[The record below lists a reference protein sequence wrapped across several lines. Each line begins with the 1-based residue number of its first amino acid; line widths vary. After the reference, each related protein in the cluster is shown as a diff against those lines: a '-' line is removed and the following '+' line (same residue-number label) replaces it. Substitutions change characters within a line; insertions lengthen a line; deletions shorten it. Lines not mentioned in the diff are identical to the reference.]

1 MLEQLQWLATCGR
14 PWAEERAAIAIQ
26 MTLQLGAGAITESE
40 YQELMQDLINSD
52 KLNECADDQEVKN
65 LFTQSFTDGAHAE
78 FLDLSGLKPGVYM
91 VNMTVNGTT
100 VSKKLSVTE

>member
-26 MTLQLGAGAITESE
+26 MTLQLGAGNITESE

-52 KLNECADDQEVKN
+52 KLNECADDQDVKN
-65 LFTQSFTDGAHAE
+65 LLVSCIMIGA
-78 FLDLSGLKPGVYM
+78 
-91 VNMTVNGTT
+91 
-100 VSKKLSVTE
+100 KLA